1 MKNTADTKANLTVK
15 RHMHEGLK
23 HFFFNCL
30 TKRCMIMELFACDM
44 YLDLQ
49 WKTPQ
54 AKQMCHI
61 LDKATK
67 KSQSWFNSIQSE
79 VKYLLFGV
87 RKGQVQASDA
97 ECPRADWTFTNP
109 LQQKWP

>member
-49 WKTPQ
+49 
-54 AKQMCHI
+54 
-61 LDKATK
+61 
-67 KSQSWFNSIQSE
+67 
-79 VKYLLFGV
+79 
-87 RKGQVQASDA
+87 
-97 ECPRADWTFTNP
+97 
-109 LQQKWP
+109 